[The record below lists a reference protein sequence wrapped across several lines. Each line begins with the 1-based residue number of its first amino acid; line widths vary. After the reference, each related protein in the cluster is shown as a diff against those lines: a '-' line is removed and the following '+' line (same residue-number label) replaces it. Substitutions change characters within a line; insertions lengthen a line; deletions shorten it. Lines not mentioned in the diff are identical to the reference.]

1 LHHTYGC
8 DGNQAAERLFWSAF
22 EELPGYDQTREA
34 IAALEVRQP
43 QACSCTA
50 HAFRE

>member
-22 EELPGYDQTREA
+22 EELPGYDQTRDA
-34 IAALEVRQP
+34 IATQEVQQP

-50 HAFRE
+50 QTFKE